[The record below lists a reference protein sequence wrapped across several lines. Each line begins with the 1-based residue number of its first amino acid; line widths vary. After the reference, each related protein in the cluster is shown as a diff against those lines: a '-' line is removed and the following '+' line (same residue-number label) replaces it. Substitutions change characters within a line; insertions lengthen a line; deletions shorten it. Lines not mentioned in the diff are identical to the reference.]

1 MNDRLLAWIRIAVVS
16 TIGASVAAFAGQW
29 IAEPMLSQFV
39 NAIQLV
45 ITIGVYVGLTT
56 LAEKFP
62 IINQI
67 LSLFMSKNG
76 PKYVK

>member
-45 ITIGVYVGLTT
+45 VTVIIYVGLTS
-56 LAEKFP
+56 LAERFP
-62 IINQI
+62 IVNQI
-67 LSLFMSKNG
+67 LSLFLSKSG